1 MAVNY
6 EYVGT
11 LKSGKHYVLDLDKT
25 FYTGDE
31 VPLTESQIKNFAHRF
46 DNVRKAKAAEVES
59 SGKADDKSS
68 GKASAKGK

>member
-25 FYTGDE
+25 FYAGDE
-31 VPLTESQIKNFAHRF
+31 VPLTESQSQNFAHRF
-46 DNVRKAKAAEVES
+46 NNIRKAKATELKSLTTES
-59 SGKADDKSS
+59 
-68 GKASAKGK
+68 